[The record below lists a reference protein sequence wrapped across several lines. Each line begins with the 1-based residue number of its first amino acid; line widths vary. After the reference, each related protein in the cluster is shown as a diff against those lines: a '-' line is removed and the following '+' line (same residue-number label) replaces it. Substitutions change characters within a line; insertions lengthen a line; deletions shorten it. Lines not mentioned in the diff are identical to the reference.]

1 MAGVEEAVLFSE
13 LNKLKKPE
21 LISLI
26 IHRKLPGNFVSD
38 VLSKFLEDSDVEG
51 GIGPNCS
58 SPKTL
63 PGASA
68 ESVSHGDCAV
78 PECIRAKCKAE
89 YSAKE
94 LVSKEEVLCLLK
106 KRVSDLE
113 SIIDLLKT
121 KNPRKPSNNPPSLDN
136 SKNQDNKSN
145 TCSALFIDYSKK
157 SSAEVVRQSSV
168 NNKQGDNTDSVLP
181 VIGEMSGSVN
191 KPRASNKNGGQVN
204 MRDNSGN
211 KHKKRIQEVVYGSK
225 CDLGD
230 IKGVPRMG
238 YVHVSKLDP
247 KTTADS
253 VSRYLDQIVPSCK
266 CEMLDSRFPEI
277 YSSFKVSVP
286 LDNVDKIMNPSVW
299 PTGVRLNRFFHRR
312 PSLPVKV

>member
-1 MAGVEEAVLFSE
+1 MAVLDEAVLVSE

-26 IHRKLPGNFVSD
+26 VHKRLPGNVVSD
-38 VLSKFLEDSDVEG
+38 VLSKFLEGGDVEG
-51 GIGPNCS
+51 GIGLNSS
-58 SPKTL
+58 SPEIL
-63 PGASA
+63 PGSGAW
-68 ESVSHGDCAV
+68 SVSHGDCAV
-78 PECIRAKCKAE
+78 PDCIRAKCIAE

-94 LVSKEEVLCLLK
+94 LSSKEEVLCLLK

-113 SIIDLLKT
+113 SIIDLMKT
-121 KNPRKPSNNPPSLDN
+121 KNPRKPSHNPPSLSDFESQDTN
-136 SKNQDNKSN
+136 SNAF
-145 TCSALFIDYSKK
+145 SALFTDYSKK
-157 SSAEVVRQSSV
+157 SSAEVVRQTSV
-168 NNKQGDNTDSVLP
+168 NNKQGDNTDNARSVISGMP
-181 VIGEMSGSVN
+181 GSVN
-191 KPRASNKNGGQVN
+191 KPRVLNKSVV
-204 MRDNSGN
+204 RDNSGN
-211 KHKKRIQEVVYGSK
+211 KPGKRSQVAVYGSK

-247 KTTADS
+247 ETTADS
-253 VSRYLDQIVPSCK
+253 VSRYLDQIVPNCK

-286 LDNVDKIMNPSVW
+286 LDDVDKIMNPSVW

-312 PSLPVKV
+312 QSQPVKV